1 MGCKG
6 AAQAARK
13 ARKRKRDRVN
23 DNRDARR
30 RRSRDRDA
38 SEARRDHAGSARPTR
53 RRARAPIDP
62 RLAEAGG
69 LTPRVRTA
77 PLRVS
82 SDPDTRERHANQNR
96 RKPGARGTLGPV
108 VAGTHEGQHVPV
120 SEHAFKRRN
129 KRAAESQARAR
140 KRAAYTL
147 KG

>member
-6 AAQAARK
+6 AAHAARK
-13 ARKRKRDRVN
+13 ARKRARDRAN

-38 SEARRDHAGSARPTR
+38 AETRRDHAGSARPTR

-77 PLRVS
+77 PVRKS
-82 SDPDTRERHANQNR
+82 SDPDTREMHADQNR

-108 VAGTHEGQHVPV
+108 VAGTHEGRHVPE
-120 SEHAFKRRN
+120 SEYAFQRRHR
-129 KRAAESQARAR
+129 RAADARAR
-140 KRAAYTL
+140 ARRRDAFNQE
-147 KG
+147 

>member
-13 ARKRKRDRVN
+13 ARKRTRDRAN

-62 RLAEAGG
+62 RLAAAGG

-82 SDPDTRERHANQNR
+82 SDTDTRETHADQNR
-96 RKPGARGTLGPV
+96 RKPGVRGTLGPV
-108 VAGTHEGQHVPV
+108 VTGTHEGKHVPV

-129 KRAAESQARAR
+129 RRDAEAQGRRRRSFNLQ
-140 KRAAYTL
+140 
-147 KG
+147 G